1 MKKMKIPV
9 YYEVFEVSHPLID
22 QNRTLVL
29 SNPASIKFIVEGV
42 SIASFNR
49 FVTINEQINLQPY
62 TDTLTGIATAPYQLL
77 LENNEQEIDVTQ
89 FQVNVPAGAVLKII
103 AKYYKAN

>member
-1 MKKMKIPV
+1 MKKIKIPV
-9 YYEVFEVSHPLID
+9 YYEVFEVSHPSID

-29 SNPASIKFIVEGV
+29 SNPASIKFLVEGV